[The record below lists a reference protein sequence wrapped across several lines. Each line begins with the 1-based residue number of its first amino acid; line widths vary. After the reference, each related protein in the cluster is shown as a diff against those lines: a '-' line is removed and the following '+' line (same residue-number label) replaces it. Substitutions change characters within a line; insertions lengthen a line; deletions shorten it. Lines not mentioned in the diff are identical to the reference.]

1 MVRLLG
7 FSLLLLQLS
16 WWLLFSPVQ
25 SFSDEIHALSAFKRA
40 IYEDPYS
47 ILSDWNTHDGDPCA
61 WSGVGCSDPDN
72 RVVSLKLSNSSL
84 RGFLSP
90 EISSLSYLQE
100 LSLDSNLF
108 YGSIPEEIS
117 TLMNLQVLDLSRNGF
132 TGPIPSELG
141 NLVSISK
148 IFLHINQLT
157 GTIPDVLG
165 NLVSLIELR
174 LDNNKLSGVIPGNN
188 NSNSNSS
195 DNNTIRIGLC
205 KLTQLAN
212 ANFSYNYF
220 EGEIPSCLGWLP
232 RSNFQGN
239 CLHDANA
246 KLQRSVN
253 QCTIGP
259 EGHKGP
265 KAGTQEGHKRK
276 KFEQPRWLLFLEIIA
291 GIIVIIFIIICV
303 ITCCRRYKT
312 KRNIAIPWRKRS
324 SSLKDHPVISIDESL
339 LENVPRISRQELE
352 VACEDFSNIIGSSSD
367 NVIYKGT
374 MKDGPE
380 IAVVSLCV
388 SRNYWTTSY
397 LEHYFKK
404 EVSDLARLNHENL
417 AKLIGYCKEYDP
429 FSRMLVF
436 EYASNGTLYEH
447 LHDGDGCQFTW
458 QRRMRIALGI
468 ARGLRYLHTE
478 VQPPFALTGLA
489 STSIYL
495 TEDFFP
501 KLVDFERWKSL
512 SAKPGIDSASVFDRG
527 SIDSFNNYMDSH
539 ERRNMYIQANTF
551 SFGVILLELISGR
564 PPFSKETGYLADW
577 AMKYLDDPQERSNLL
592 DPELKNVKKESL
604 SVVCNVVS
612 QCMESEQTKRPSM
625 QVITAMLEEGID
637 TSTAAVLK
645 DSNLAWADLEIS

>member
-7 FSLLLLQLS
+7 FSLLLLKLS
-16 WWLLFSPVQ
+16 WWVLFTPAQ
-25 SFSDEIHALSAFKRA
+25 CFSDEVTALSAFKRA

-47 ILSDWNTHDGDPCA
+47 ILSDWNAQDGDPCG
-61 WSGVGCSDPDN
+61 WFGVGCSDPDN
-72 RVVSLKLSNSSL
+72 HVVSLKLSNSSL
-84 RGFLSP
+84 KGFLSP
-90 EISSLSYLQE
+90 AIGSLAYLQE
-100 LSLDSNLF
+100 LFLDNNLF
-108 YGSIPEEIS
+108 YGSIPKEIS
-117 TLMNLQVLDLSRNGF
+117 TLTSLQVLDLSNNEF
-132 TGPIPSELG
+132 SGPIPSELG

-148 IFLHINQLT
+148 IFLHANMLT
-157 GTIPDVLG
+157 GAIPDELG
-165 NLVSLIELR
+165 KLVSLVQLR
-174 LDNNKLSGVIPGNN
+174 LDINKLTGVIPGNN
-188 NSNSNSS
+188 DSNLNSS
-195 DNNTIRIGLC
+195 DNNNIRIGLC
-205 KLTQLAN
+205 KLTQLGN

-220 EGEIPSCLGWLP
+220 EGEIPSCLRWLP
-232 RSNFQGN
+232 RSNFEGN

-246 KLQRSVN
+246 KLQRTAK
-253 QCTIGP
+253 QCTMGP
-259 EGHKGP
+259 DGLKGAT
-265 KAGTQEGHKRK
+265 KGSQEGHKHN
-276 KFEQPRWLLFLEIIA
+276 KFQQPWWLLCLEIIT
-291 GIIVIIFIIICV
+291 GIIIIIFIIICI
-303 ITCCRRYKT
+303 ITCTRRYKT
-312 KRNIAIPWRKRS
+312 TRNIRIPWKKRS
-324 SSLKDHPVISIDESL
+324 SSLKDHPVISINETL

-352 VACEDFSNIIGSSSD
+352 EACEDFSNIIGSSSD
-367 NVIYKGT
+367 TVIYKGT
-374 MKDGPE
+374 MKGGPE

-436 EYASNGTLYEH
+436 EYASNGTLHEH
-447 LHDGDGCQFTW
+447 LHDADGCQFTW

-478 VQPPFALTGLA
+478 VQPPFALTDLA
-489 STSIYL
+489 STSVYL
-495 TEDFFP
+495 TEDFSP

-512 SAKPGIDSASVFDRG
+512 SAKPGIDSASVFDGG
-527 SIDSFNNYMDSH
+527 SFDSFNNYMDSQ
-539 ERRNMYIQANTF
+539 ERRTMYIQANTF

-577 AMKYLDDPQERSNLL
+577 AIKYLENPQENSNLL

-612 QCMESEQTKRPSM
+612 LCIEHDQTKRPSM
-625 QVITAMLEEGID
+625 QKITAMLEEGID